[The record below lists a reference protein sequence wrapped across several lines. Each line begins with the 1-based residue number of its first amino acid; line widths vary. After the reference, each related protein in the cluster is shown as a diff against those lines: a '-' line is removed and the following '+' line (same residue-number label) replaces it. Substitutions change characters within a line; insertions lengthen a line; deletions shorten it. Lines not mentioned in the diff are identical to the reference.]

1 MNRQELIRAV
11 AAKGGLRVADAA
23 KAVNAVG
30 EILKTCMEEGE
41 RITWLGVGSFFTR
54 EQKARRGHNPATG
67 AGIMIPARK
76 VVKFV
81 PGKAL
86 RKTAGEPG
94 TARP

>member
-11 AAKGGLRVADAA
+11 AKGGLRVADAA

-54 EQKARRGHNPATG
+54 EQKA
-67 AGIMIPARK
+67 AGGITR
-76 VVKFV
+76 
-81 PGKAL
+81 L
-86 RKTAGEPG
+86 RVQES
-94 TARP
+94 